1 MKTTNIIL
9 LTITFLF
16 LISSV
21 SAQVNVYEF
30 YQIGCSHCANVD
42 KSGVLDRIANMPNV
56 TLKKYD
62 IRTTEGSEKYEYF
75 HSVTQN
81 MPRGTPLV
89 VIEHDGELNYLLG
102 DGPIIEKLESSVN
115 DTSTIENKLNI
126 IDRLKMFLESC
137 FNADL
142 QKSGKLS
149 SMGVLAL
156 IAAAIVDSINP
167 CAFGVLLFLMLS
179 LLNLGSSKRALKA
192 GLFYSL
198 VVFVVYFLAGLGLFS
213 IIQNISSIK
222 DWIYLSVGTL
232 VLILAIIEFRD
243 YFSAIQGKESI
254 LRISPK
260 LKPFI
265 EKYSKKGTLTA
276 IMILGI
282 AVAIFELPCTG
293 GIYLGIIS
301 LLSQSPQ
308 LAIPYLLIYNIIF
321 VLPLIIMTILIYK
334 GMSPTRLQKWN
345 NAERAWMK
353 LGGAIAMLLIAIY
366 LLWNPIK
373 VLIGMC

>member
-1 MKTTNIIL
+1 MKTINTLLLIL
-9 LTITFLF
+9 TSLF
-16 LISSV
+16 LITSV
-21 SAQVNVYEF
+21 SAQTNVYEF
-30 YQIGCSHCANVD
+30 YQIGCSHCVNVD
-42 KSGVLDRIANMPNV
+42 NSGVLDRVANMPNV
-56 TLKKYD
+56 TLVKYD

-75 HSVTQN
+75 HTVIKDL
-81 MPRGTPLV
+81 PRGTPLV
-89 VIEHDGELNYLLG
+89 VIENNDNLSYLIG
-102 DGPIIEKLESSVN
+102 DTPIIEKLETAIN
-115 DTSTIENKLNI
+115 DASTIQNKISLI
-126 IDRLKMFLESC
+126 ERLKMFLESC

-149 SMGVLAL
+149 TAGILAL
-156 IAAAIVDSINP
+156 IGAAIIDSINP

-192 GLFYSL
+192 GLFYSF
-198 VVFVVYFLAGLGLFS
+198 VVFIVYFLAGLGLFH
-213 IIQNISSIK
+213 IIQSVSQIK
-222 DWIYLSVGTL
+222 DWIYLTVGTL
-232 VLILAIIEFRD
+232 VIILALIEFRD
-243 YFSAIQGKESI
+243 YYKATQGKESI

-276 IMILGI
+276 IMFLGI
-282 AVAIFELPCTG
+282 AVAMFELPCTG

-301 LLSQSPQ
+301 LISQSPQ

-334 GMSPTRLQKWN
+334 GMSPERLQKWN

-353 LGGAIAMLLIAIY
+353 LAAAIAMFLIAIY

-373 VLIGMC
+373 ILIGMC